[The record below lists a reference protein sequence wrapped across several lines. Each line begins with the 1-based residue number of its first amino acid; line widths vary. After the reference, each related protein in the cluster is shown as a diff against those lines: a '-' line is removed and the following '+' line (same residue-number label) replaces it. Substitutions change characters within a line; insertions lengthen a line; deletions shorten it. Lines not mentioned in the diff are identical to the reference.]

1 MKEPLISKSED
12 VQPLLYAD
20 FSRKRNKMRCKLI
33 CKTLFK
39 NLVLIGVVIGLQV
52 GVAYFGDQTTQAEL
66 MAFNSVILSLIWQ
79 ALAAHTVFKVLRYN
93 MGIRCK
99 ASCCDSFWHILLIF
113 ARVGV
118 LVYCCVF
125 LGYLSF

>member
-1 MKEPLISKSED
+1 MNEPLISKSADAE
-12 VQPLLYAD
+12 PLLYAD
-20 FSRKRNKMRCKLI
+20 ISRKRNKMRCKLI

-39 NLVLIGVVIGLQV
+39 NLVIIGIVIGLQA
-52 GVAYFGDQTTQAEL
+52 GVAYFGDQTTQAEV

-79 ALAAHTVFKVLRYN
+79 TLATKTVLKVLRYN
-93 MGIRCK
+93 MGIRFK
-99 ASCCDSFWHILLIF
+99 AFCCDSFWHILLILT
-113 ARVGV
+113 RVGL